1 MALVT
6 YGSKFKPE
14 EGSIDSRELDFLS
27 ELVDLLQ
34 VGDLIVGV
42 DKADRDVPSDAA
54 VAVDVS
60 RRAVGRH

>member
-14 EGSIDSRELDFLS
+14 EGSKDSRELDFLS
-27 ELVDLLQ
+27 KLVDLLQ
-34 VGDLIVGV
+34 VGHFVVGV
-42 DKADRDVPSDAA
+42 NEADGDVSGDAA

>member
-1 MALVT
+1 MNGLRFYRKLIKA
-6 YGSKFKPE
+6 
-14 EGSIDSRELDFLS
+14 SISDLLELHFLP